1 MLLAAAEL
9 FTIGNFPIYWWQ
21 IPLVLLLIG
30 LIIFWKIYRS
40 KQM

>member
-1 MLLAAAEL
+1 MSMLALGGI
-9 FTIGNFPIYWWQ
+9 FQWWQ

-30 LIIFWKIYRS
+30 LIIFLKIYRS

>member
-1 MLLAAAEL
+1 MSTLAAL
-9 FTIGNFPIYWWQ
+9 SDYFFWWQ
-21 IPLVLLLIG
+21 LPLVLLLIA